1 MRFSITE
8 KLPDEAS
15 VSVFCHFVN
24 LLISNHS
31 TNVQTDVAFPAKR
44 PSVEM
49 LPNRLSDL

>member
-8 KLPDEAS
+8 KLPNEAS

-31 TNVQTDVAFPAKR
+31 TKR
-44 PSVEM
+44 NAPKNTAVVSF
-49 LPNRLSDL
+49 SWKYG

>member
-24 LLISNHS
+24 LLNSSHS
-31 TNVQTDVAFPAKR
+31 TKRNAPKDTAVVSFPRKYA
-44 PSVEM
+44 
-49 LPNRLSDL
+49 

>member
-31 TNVQTDVAFPAKR
+31 TKRNAPKNTAVASFSQKYA
-44 PSVEM
+44 
-49 LPNRLSDL
+49 